1 MCKGADEPM
10 KLKTGWAIAIMV
22 ILIAGGVILGAY
34 RGWNDERVLVNE
46 TRAGLEN
53 MLQTRVESAYNVLAV
68 AKRHI
73 PVTDEAY
80 QHVAQDLK
88 ALEDKSDNLAPR
100 AEANEALTADAAA
113 LLDKLAQLDSVKNDS
128 RDNMYVTS
136 YLPQMLAQSEQ
147 KTAGAAYN
155 QAAAEFNSR
164 MNGTFSGWLAR
175 TLLGVKPAVEF
186 QAR

>member
-1 MCKGADEPM
+1 M

-22 ILIAGGVILGAY
+22 ILVAGSVVYGAY
-34 RGWNDERVLVNE
+34 RGWTDERALVNE
-46 TRAGLEN
+46 TRAGLES
-53 MLQTRVESAYNVLAV
+53 MLQTRVESAYNVLTV
-68 AKRHI
+68 AKRHL
-73 PVTDEAY
+73 PENDEAY
-80 QHVAQDLK
+80 LRVVQDRND
-88 ALEDKSDNLAPR
+88 LEEGSKGANDNLAQKAR
-100 AEANEALTADAAA
+100 ANDALTVDAAA

-155 QAAAEFNSR
+155 QAGADFISR

-175 TLLGVKPAVEF
+175 SFLGIKPAAEF
-186 QAR
+186 KAQ

>member
-1 MCKGADEPM
+1 M

-22 ILIAGGVILGAY
+22 ILIVVGVVFGAY
-34 RGWNDERVLVNE
+34 RGWTDERALVNE
-46 TRAGLEN
+46 TRAGLES

-68 AKRHI
+68 AKRHV

-80 QHVAQDLK
+80 QRVAQDLK

-100 AEANEALTADAAA
+100 AQANDALTVDAAA
-113 LLDKLAQLDSVKNDS
+113 LLDKLSQLDSVKNDS

-155 QAAAEFNSR
+155 QAAADFNSR
-164 MNGTFSGWLAR
+164 MSKTFSGWLAR

-186 QAR
+186 KAQ

>member
-1 MCKGADEPM
+1 M
-10 KLKTGWAIAIMV
+10 KLKTGWAVAIMV
-22 ILIAGGVILGAY
+22 ILVAGSVIFGAY
-34 RGWNDERVLVNE
+34 RGWTDERALVNE
-46 TRAGLEN
+46 TRAGLES

-68 AKRHI
+68 AKRHLSES
-73 PVTDEAY
+73 DESY
-80 QHVAQDLK
+80 QRVVQDRNV
-88 ALEDKSDNLAPR
+88 LESSGADGNLAQK
-100 AEANEALTADAAA
+100 AKANDALTVDAAD

-155 QAAAEFNSR
+155 QAAADFNSR

-175 TLLGVKPAVEF
+175 SFLGIKPAAEF
-186 QAR
+186 KAQ

>member
-1 MCKGADEPM
+1 M

-22 ILIAGGVILGAY
+22 ILIVGGVVFGAY
-34 RGWNDERVLVNE
+34 RGWTDERALVNE
-46 TRAGLEN
+46 TRAGLES

-68 AKRHI
+68 AKRY
-73 PVTDEAY
+73 EAQMDSQTGEYY
-80 QHVAQDLK
+80 QNVKKELA
-88 ALEDKSDNLAPR
+88 ALENASVQLSEKA
-100 AEANEALTADAAA
+100 AANEALTVDANA
-113 LLDKLAQLDSVKNDS
+113 LLDKLALLETVKNDS

-155 QAAAEFNSR
+155 QAAADFNSR

-175 TLLGVKPAVEF
+175 TMLGVKLAEEF
-186 QAR
+186 KAE